1 MTSETGKDKPGLGGA
16 EQRPHAT
23 LDLKATEIFPGGKKP
38 EPGPQAALPPGPD
51 AAKTDAT
58 KTDATKADATMSADN
73 GPAAS
78 KAPMPEMTPVPRE
91 AGIGSFLTH
100 MAAGLVGAVLALAG
114 VLFLGLN
121 GRSDNN
127 DDTVARALADTQQ
140 RIAAIDSVARKA
152 VLDNGAVDARVK
164 TATDQAASVKQD
176 LAGLGS
182 RLQAL
187 ENRPAPTG
195 GPSPEALQS
204 SLEPLNARLA
214 ELETRIAAVAKSQE
228 ELRSSTGSAALTMA
242 VQNLRRAVADGKP
255 FASELKTL
263 ATLAPEPLEVAPLE
277 ARRESGLAS
286 LDKLQREFD
295 ASAKAAIDAARPEG
309 DGSFAGDLLAKAR
322 GLVRVR
328 PTGDIAGDAPAAIL
342 ARAEHRLDA
351 GDLPAAI
358 RETGQLAGPAAQAMT
373 PWLTEAKAKAAAD
386 EALAR
391 IEAKLASSN
400 GTRGG

>member
-1 MTSETGKDKPGLGGA
+1 MTSETGKDKPGPGGA
-16 EQRPHAT
+16 DQRPHAT

-51 AAKTDAT
+51 AATPTD
-58 KTDATKADATMSADN
+58 S
-73 GPAAS
+73 GPAAFTAQEAGM
-78 KAPMPEMTPVPRE
+78 KDTTGG

-100 MAAGLVGAVLALAG
+100 MAAGLVGAVIALGG
-114 VLFLGLN
+114 VLYLGL
-121 GRSDNN
+121 GARQDN
-127 DDTVARALADTQQ
+127 DETVARALADTQQ

-164 TATDQAASVKQD
+164 TATDQAAAVKQD
-176 LAGLGS
+176 LAGLGN

-195 GPSPEALQS
+195 GPSPEALQA

-277 ARRESGLAS
+277 ARGESGLAS

-328 PTGDIAGDAPAAIL
+328 PTGDITGDAPEAIL

-373 PWLTEAKAKAAAD
+373 PWLTEAKAKVAAD